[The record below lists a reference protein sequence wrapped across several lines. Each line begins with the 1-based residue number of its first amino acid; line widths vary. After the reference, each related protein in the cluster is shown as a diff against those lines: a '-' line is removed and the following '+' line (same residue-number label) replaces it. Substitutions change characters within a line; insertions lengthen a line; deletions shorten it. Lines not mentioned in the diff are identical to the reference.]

1 MPRYA
6 LDRHL
11 VSVSDWSKH
20 RPIRL
25 LVTVFILTLDTL
37 ADTLAEQN
45 TRLQNYEQLIDQQK
59 VEIEELKDQIE
70 RSLATTGGSTEHYRA
85 EISLLKKQNQQF
97 RAELEKNVAKI
108 YKLQDSRRD
117 LM

>member
-1 MPRYA
+1 MSLPRNAPVHHQVRNYSN
-6 LDRHL
+6 RIIY
-11 VSVSDWSKH
+11 
-20 RPIRL
+20 RC
-25 LVTVFILTLDTL
+25 FQDTL

-59 VEIEELKDQIE
+59 IEIEELKDQIE
-70 RSLATTGGSTEHYRA
+70 RSLACAGGNSEHLHS

-97 RAELEKNVAKI
+97 RSELEKNVAKI
-108 YKLQDSRRD
+108 YKLQDAQAD